1 MSEDS
6 RSAVPEPERER
17 LAQRLIRRGVKPD
30 IACEL
35 RRRLDE
41 AESSD
46 HMPNGISSRN
56 LILYLLRPPGR
67 KKTIESPLRLDDL
80 RRDPVRVRGN
90 QIRTLKTKCEELSA
104 DLDSITRETEATML
118 REDSDNA
125 VSNLQASRIRVQEE
139 LQRAQA
145 DLNRL
150 LMDDSAIL

>member
-30 IACEL
+30 IACEVTEEDLPEL

-139 LQRAQA
+139 L
-145 DLNRL
+145 
-150 LMDDSAIL
+150 